1 METFERFVSLVE
13 RLAKVYREVIIFV
26 LLLVL
31 FGQPLIEIWSSFN
44 G

>member
-1 METFERFVSLVE
+1 MEKFEKFVSLVE

-26 LLLVL
+26 LMLAL
-31 FGQPLIEIWSSFN
+31 FGQPFIEIWERFN